1 MVIEMQDF
9 TKEVK
14 IGRLKDNHR
23 YNVFVN
29 IEYNNKRLSITGEE
43 STISKRCMRSAG
55 QITLNPDEIEY
66 ASGWNKKKVERLNEI
81 WNNWHL
87 NDLRAGCK
95 HQRTYWD
102 LNKKVEVF
110 NFTWSKKF
118 HNMRKRA
125 EDGLMDKKEYNEY
138 KQIVL
143 SVFEATVNTTHHK
156 WLSPLVCGLLYQ
168 GLIQI
173 KGKETT
179 DAHWVRTEEHPEG
192 LLCKPCKICGYK
204 YGTKWLHEDVP
215 EEILKE
221 LMEM

>member
-1 MVIEMQDF
+1 MKNF
-9 TKEVK
+9 KKEVR
-14 IGRLKDNHR
+14 IGRLKDDRR
-23 YNVFVN
+23 YNVFVD
-29 IEYNNKRLSITGEE
+29 IEYKNKRLSITGEE
-43 STISKRCMRSAG
+43 STISRQQIRSAG
-55 QITLNPDEIEY
+55 QITLNPDEIEF
-66 ASGWNKKKVERLNEI
+66 APGWNKEKVIRLEQI

-87 NDLRAGCK
+87 NDKRAGCE

-110 NFTWSKKF
+110 NFTWSTKF

-125 EDGLMDKKEYNEY
+125 EDGLMDEKEYNEY

-179 DAHWVRTEEHPEG
+179 DTHWVRTEEHPEG